1 MKLIHMP
8 SFIMLDFRGKLDTI
22 IPQDILVP
30 FNSAGSEKG
39 MSVPRIGHV
48 NTQILSMCCA
58 WIE

>member
-39 MSVPRIGHV
+39 MSIPRIGK
-48 NTQILSMCCA
+48 
-58 WIE
+58 